1 MSNKAHSGRCFRS
14 KRATVARK
22 KRQGVDYDPHP
33 IRWKVPAALRP
44 FLSGPTSQ
52 MRAQHDQFAVAI
64 GRYNQHR
71 TATGLGAP
79 VRAEGQAAITQPDPS
94 PTV

>member
-14 KRATVARK
+14 KRSTIARK
-22 KRQGVDYDPHP
+22 KRQGVEYDPHP
-33 IRWKVPAALRP
+33 IRWKVPLALRP
-44 FLSGPTSQ
+44 FLSGPISQ

-71 TATGLGAP
+71 EATGKGPAI
-79 VRAEGQAAITQPDPS
+79 RAEGQPAATS
-94 PTV
+94 PAV